1 MYQFIHQSSFYIHII
16 IGSLAL
22 IAFWLPLFAKK
33 GSANHKKFGTVFVY
47 SMYVVSI
54 SGVIMTM
61 LVLMDPI
68 AMRYPDKVLTAEQ
81 IKNISYQHRIFSSFL
96 FMLSILV
103 FCSTRHAVTVLK
115 VQADRSQLK
124 TMSYLLPI
132 IFLGFMGALMFGVGL
147 QEDILLFNIFGGISF
162 FVSLGMLRYIFKAVL
177 KQREWLIEHLGSIF
191 GAGIGAYTAF
201 FAFGGRKIFSIFLS
215 GDLQVVP
222 WIIPSIVGITASI
235 YFSKKYRKQ
244 YRVEATQN

>member
-1 MYQFIHQSSFYIHII
+1 MYQLIHQSAFYLHVT

-33 GSANHKKFGTVFVY
+33 GSANHKKFGKAFVY
-47 SMYVVSI
+47 CMYIVSI
-54 SGVIMTM
+54 SGVVMTM
-61 LVLMDPI
+61 LVLIDPI
-68 AMRYPDKVLTAEQ
+68 AIRFPEKVLTAEQ
-81 IKNISYQHRIFSSFL
+81 IKNISYQNRVFSSFL

-115 VQADRSQLK
+115 VKENRSQLK
-124 TMSYLLPI
+124 TISYLLPI
-132 IFLGFMGALMFGVGL
+132 IFLGLMGALMFWFGL
-147 QEDILLFNIFGGISF
+147 EESIILFNVFGGISF
-162 FVSLGMLRYIFKAVL
+162 FTSLGMIRYIFKTQL

-201 FAFGGRKIFSIFLS
+201 FAFGGRKIFSLFLS
-215 GDLQVVP
+215 GNLQVVP
-222 WIIPSIVGITASI
+222 WILPCVVGIAASI

-244 YRVEATQN
+244 YRVEAIKN